1 MFFLRDFRLNTRTV
15 TLSLRLPAVLLFG
28 ALVSQPAFAQTQAI
42 NGSIRGRITDPA
54 TAAVGDANGGV
65 TNDDTGFTRSLV
77 TGDEG
82 YYVFP
87 NLPLGTYTVTI
98 QKPGFVT
105 EHHTGITLSAG
116 VEAVVD
122 TQLKVGAVNTEVDV
136 IGGASLVEPSR
147 VSTGRTITHAEIDNL
162 PLTSRNPYNFIV
174 FQPGVSGHPNAEL
187 GIPRTLNTNGL
198 LDRIN
203 YQMDGMVDTESDRYG
218 LRLFPISDIYVRE
231 VQAVSN
237 SYAPEFGSTAGDIY
251 NVITNSGANDFHGE
265 FSYLGRPTDLTA
277 RPILLAPTA
286 PKPNL
291 TLKDFAGNG
300 GGRIIK
306 DKLFVFGGYEHLDRG
321 LPQPVTIAPASA
333 ALIGLSPSLLAVAP
347 SVQHVQFFNF
357 RADWVVNSKNQVFLR
372 YNYFRNEYPFNTGV
386 GGTNALDAASD
397 FHDRTHVVGAQVLTT
412 FSPTMLN
419 ELRFGWPYRNEK
431 HLANPLTGPGP
442 QIAIAGIA
450 SFNGSTN
457 VGDRFQEKIP
467 NLNDAFTAI
476 RGKHTMKFGAG
487 FQQILDTQTNDVY
500 NQYVFPS
507 VAAYQQA
514 KSGANPFAY
523 TTYNSVIGLPGA
535 WYHSFFWNW
544 FAQDSWQVRPGLLV
558 IFGVR
563 YDRFQSPDANPNA
576 SFVYSRSFRNPGK
589 DFAPRLGLAWSI
601 TPKTVVRASSGL
613 FYEPSPTNLWYN
625 ALVTSN
631 PLAYQAAI
639 QSNSP
644 FAPAFPNIINFQP
657 GAVPPSSSDI
667 IAVTPNYRNAYT
679 INSSFQISHQLTNSD
694 SLTVGYVNTGARDL
708 QFLRNMNLINPISY
722 LADGRPVFG
731 AASPATRLY
740 PQFNNITLQD
750 VGAITNYNAL
760 VVNYQHRWA
769 NGYQI
774 SASYTWSHSI
784 SDAPDANSFEQNNVI
799 SDPTN
804 RGRDRGNSSVNR
816 PQALTISSVIA
827 PKVSLGSR
835 VANWLANY
843 NQLALLANI
852 SSGDEQN
859 IVANRVLN
867 GDAKAG
873 SGSTSGSGA
882 STAATRPLYIGRN
895 TLRGPNIYQIDARYT
910 RTFFTLWE
918 HLRPSFIAEANNLF
932 NHPNITSINSV
943 VPVDATGAAQLPS
956 SFPPL
961 STVLEGR
968 ILQFGVRLDW

>member
-1 MFFLRDFRLNTRTV
+1 MLT
-15 TLSLRLPAVLLFG
+15 SE
-28 ALVSQPAFAQTQAI
+28 
-42 NGSIRGRITDPA
+42 
-54 TAAVGDANGGV
+54 
-65 TNDDTGFTRSLV
+65 
-77 TGDEG
+77 EG

-87 NLPLGTYTVTI
+87 NLPLGAYTITT
-98 QKPGFVT
+98 QKPGF
-105 EHHTGITLSAG
+105 ESQRHAGITLSAG

-122 TQLKVGAVNTEVDV
+122 TQLKVGSVNTEVDV
-136 IGGASLVEPSR
+136 TGGAPVIEPSR
-147 VSTGRTITHAEIDNL
+147 VSTGRTITNEEVDNL

-231 VQAVSN
+231 MQTVSN
-237 SYAPEFGSTAGDIY
+237 SFAPEFGSTAGDIY
-251 NVITNSGANDFHGE
+251 NVITNSGTNDFHGE
-265 FSYLGRPTDLTA
+265 FYYLGRPTDVSA

-286 PKPNL
+286 PKPDL
-291 TLKDFAGNG
+291 TLKDFSGNG

-306 DKLFVFGGYEHLDRG
+306 DKLFIFGGYEHLDRG
-321 LPQPVTIAPASA
+321 LPQPDTINPANA
-333 ALIGLSPSLLAVAP
+333 ALIGLSPSVLAVAP
-347 SVQHVQFFNF
+347 SIQHVQFFNF
-357 RADWVVNSKNQVFLR
+357 RTDWVVNSKNQVFLR
-372 YNYFRNEYPFNTGV
+372 YNYFRNEYPFNAGV
-386 GGTNALDAASD
+386 GGTNAVDAASD
-397 FHDRTHVVGAQVLTT
+397 FHDRTHLAAAQVLTT

-419 ELRFGWPYRNEK
+419 ELRFGWPYRNER
-431 HLANPLTGPGP
+431 HLADALTGPGP
-442 QIAIAGIA
+442 QIAISGIA

-467 NLNDAFTAI
+467 NLNDAFTMI
-476 RGKHTMKFGAG
+476 RGSHTLKFGAG

-507 VAAYQQA
+507 VAAYLQA
-514 KSGANPFAY
+514 ESGANPFAY

-544 FAQDSWQVRPGLLV
+544 FAQDSWQIRPGLLV
-558 IFGVR
+558 IAGVR

-589 DFAPRLGLAWSI
+589 NFAPRLGLAWNI
-601 TPKTVVRASSGL
+601 TPKTVIRASSGL

-631 PLAYQAAI
+631 PLAYQASI

-644 FAPAFPNIINFQP
+644 FAPAFPNVIGFQP

-679 INSSFQISHQLTNSD
+679 IDSSFQIARQLTNND

-708 QFLRNMNLINPISY
+708 EFLRNMNLINPISY

-731 AASPATRLY
+731 PASPSTRLF
-740 PQFNNITLQD
+740 PQFNNIVLQD
-750 VGAITNYNAL
+750 VGAITDYNAL

-769 NGYQI
+769 YGYQV

-799 SDPTN
+799 SDPTD
-804 RGRDRGNSSVNR
+804 RARDRGNSSVNR
-816 PQALTISSVIA
+816 PQALTLTSVIL
-827 PKVSLGSR
+827 PKFTLGNR
-835 VANWLANY
+835 VANWLANN
-843 NQLALLANI
+843 NQLALLANL

-882 STAATRPLYIGRN
+882 STAATRPLFIGRN
-895 TLRGPNIYQIDARYT
+895 TLRGPSIYQVDARYT

-918 HLRPSFIAEANNLF
+918 HLRPSFIAEANNIF
-932 NHPNITSINSV
+932 NHPNITALNSV

-968 ILQFGVRLDW
+968 ILQFGVRVDW